1 MTHLNLT
8 EGNNYFRNEKYKAI
22 DMYSKIHKS
31 SNYYQEAQLF
41 RSVTHN
47 QEEFIEAVEA
57 YNKVNKNHYLF
68 EKASLNISVIEKN
81 FDLIN
86 MDIF

>member
-1 MTHLNLT
+1 MIL
-8 EGNNYFRNEKYKAI
+8 GMRNYKEAI

-31 SNYYQEAQLF
+31 SNYYQEAQYYLGECYL
-41 RSVTHN
+41 N

-57 YNKVNKNHYLF
+57 YNKVNKDHYLF
-68 EKASLNISVIEKN
+68 EKASSNISVIEKN

-86 MDIF
+86 SK

>member
-1 MTHLNLT
+1 MR
-8 EGNNYFRNEKYKAI
+8 NYKEAI

-31 SNYYQEAQLF
+31 SNYYQETQYYLGERYF
-41 RSVTHN
+41 N
-47 QEEFIEAVEA
+47 QEEFTEAVEA

-68 EKASLNISVIEKN
+68 ASSNISVIEKN

-86 MDIF
+86 SK